1 MPKSP
6 FNNGRRRPSL
16 SHANSSSAASEWF
29 QQKFGAAIQL
39 SERREKESGRK
50 QKAHCY
56 SDVKKKLEECL
67 TARRHEERERRYSF
81 YNAENEIFEEPDD
94 EDEEEFDD
102 ENEEKGVE
110 DGKEEKCEELEQE
123 RDEELDEKKKWEDD
137 KEVGEGLKENEE
149 QSDGEDGDEEELTD
163 EKEEEFE
170 EENVQG
176 LEDGKEVGIGL
187 EEDGKQLEE
196 ENEQDGEEEEDDEE
210 ENDDK
215 EVEKQLEEGK
225 EDDGEEEED
234 ELEDKKQRKG
244 LELVDLKRRLND
256 LFDDEASLSGDD
268 VGSDSDNENHEG
280 LDEYEAEEGDLDQLP
295 GNEEIRENLVRQY
308 LKHQNDTS
316 DRQLLRLQEAFFAD
330 SDLHGQ
336 GSSGD
341 RSFRFRMHVDAN
353 MDWAK
358 LLGSIDGEDDGGE
371 EDGEERQADKERHE
385 KRLLM
390 MKWRE
395 EEGRKRRTRKR
406 HRTEEDDGED
416 GRATG
421 GGGADADA
429 EVDETTIVEPL
440 DAPLFA
446 LGEKVLWTTTNK
458 DANASPIASS
468 SSSRPSFVRP
478 IPAFPSSSSVK
489 TLSSV
494 ALLTPPPKR
503 RDSMLPHLSS
513 AAASVGTDCAI
524 VSHSMGLHFSKFLF
538 LAHCFA
544 AGGAFVGI
552 QLIQSNQLFPPI
564 GFVGAEECGGRVA

>member
-6 FNNGRRRPSL
+6 FNNGRRRPPL

-29 QQKFGAAIQL
+29 RHKFGAAIQL

-81 YNAENEIFEEPDD
+81 YNAENEIFEEPND
-94 EDEEEFDD
+94 EDEEEEFDD

-123 RDEELDEKKKWEDD
+123 REKELDVWDDLEHEKEGFEEKKKWEGD
-137 KEVGEGLKENEE
+137 KEVGEGLKENGE
-149 QSDGEDGDEEELTD
+149 QSEEEDGEEEEEELTD
-163 EKEEEFE
+163 EEELAEENEEEFE

-176 LEDGKEVGIGL
+176 LEDGKEKKGRGTIGRRK
-187 EEDGKQLEE
+187 EE
-196 ENEQDGEEEEDDEE
+196 
-210 ENDDK
+210 
-215 EVEKQLEEGK
+215 
-225 EDDGEEEED
+225 DGEEEED
-234 ELEDKKQRKG
+234 EFEDEKEQEFEDGNDDKEVKKQLEEEKEKDGEEEEVELENKKQRKG
-244 LELVDLKRRLND
+244 LEDVALKRRLND

-295 GNEEIRENLVRQY
+295 DDEEIRENLVRQY

-316 DRQLLRLQEAFFAD
+316 DRQLLKLQEAFFAD

-336 GSSGD
+336 GGSGD

-385 KRLLM
+385 RRLLM

-406 HRTEEDDGED
+406 HRTQEDDEED

-429 EVDETTIVEPL
+429 EVDEMAIVEPL

-468 SSSRPSFVRP
+468 SSSRPSFVP
-478 IPAFPSSSSVK
+478 IPAFPSSTSVQ

-503 RDSMLPHLSS
+503 RDSLLPNLSS
-513 AAASVGTDCAI
+513 ATASVGTECAI
-524 VSHSMGLHFSKFLF
+524 VSHSMGLHVKNL
-538 LAHCFA
+538 
-544 AGGAFVGI
+544 
-552 QLIQSNQLFPPI
+552 
-564 GFVGAEECGGRVA
+564 